1 MSTLTSLTAKE
12 FYWSVLSGGKKL
24 IEHQEEINKI
34 NVYPVPDAD
43 TGSNMAAT
51 ASSVI
56 YNSKEEGSI
65 KDVAESI
72 GNAALDGARGN
83 SGVIFAQF
91 LYALGREMKE
101 NPNLTITHF
110 ADIVGKA
117 SKYVY
122 EAVPHPQEGTI
133 LTVIREWADNIIHNS
148 VHSSDFEDLFMKAE
162 IKAQESLEK
171 TARQLEAMR
180 LAKVVDA
187 GAKGF
192 VVFIQGMKEAL
203 NRRAFTREDHDMEH
217 LMSVDIDMPIA
228 EAETLTEDS
237 LHNRFCTEACLIG
250 TDINK
255 TKVLEI
261 LEKQSDSIVVAG
273 GDTKL
278 RVHFHT
284 NHPEE
289 VMDEL
294 RTFGRF
300 SFQKVEDMRQQYNV
314 THHRKHKIA
323 LIVDS
328 GVALGF
334 DFAEQEQVHI
344 VPLTVEFPEGTYLD
358 GRTVTLET
366 VNNRIKTEGSEGKSS
381 QPSPKSFADVYGY
394 VSHYYDSAIVLTI
407 SAGVSGT
414 HNSALQALRLAKF
427 AHPDFRI
434 DVVDSG
440 GLNAS
445 AGVVAHAVAKDI
457 RDGLSH
463 DEVIARIKDYA
474 NNTETYVNFKGI
486 DHMIRSGRLGP
497 YAGHIL
503 KLFKLS
509 PAITIA
515 GRKAKVVGAGIGIER
530 SLKKSL
536 KTIKKH
542 LEEGRKPI
550 GFVCSH
556 LVLDDPKTTELLD
569 TYLRR
574 ISYMLEMEPWSVNYA
589 TPAMIPNVG
598 MSAIGLGILW
608 DKPGRNAIQ

>member
-34 NVYPVPDAD
+34 NVFPVPDAD

-56 YNSKEEGSI
+56 YNSTEEGSI
-65 KDVAESI
+65 KEVAESI

-91 LYALGREMKE
+91 LYVLGKEMKE
-101 NPNLTITHF
+101 NSTLTISHF

-122 EAVPHPQEGTI
+122 DAVPHPQEGTI
-133 LTVIREWADNIIHNS
+133 LTVIREWADNITHNS
-148 VHSSDFEDLFMKAE
+148 THTSDFEDLFMKAE
-162 IKAQESLEK
+162 VKAQEALEK

-192 VVFIQGMKEAL
+192 VIFIQGMKEAL

-217 LMSVDIDMPIA
+217 LLSMDIDMPIA
-228 EAETLTEDS
+228 EAETLTEES

-250 TDINK
+250 TSINK
-255 TKVLEI
+255 EEVLKV

-273 GDTKL
+273 GETKL

-284 NHPEE
+284 NSPAE
-289 VMDEL
+289 VMNEL
-294 RTFGRF
+294 RKHGRF

-314 THHRKHKIA
+314 THHRANKIA
-323 LIVDS
+323 LIVDT

-344 VPLTVEFPEGTYLD
+344 VPLTIEFPEGTYLD
-358 GRTVTLET
+358 GRTITLET
-366 VNNRIKTEGSEGKSS
+366 ANNRINSEGAEGKSS
-381 QPSPKSFADVYGY
+381 QPSPKSFADVYNY
-394 VSHYYDSAIVLTI
+394 VSHYYDSAIVLTT
-407 SAGVSGT
+407 SSGVSGT
-414 HNSALQALRLAKF
+414 YNSAVQALRLAKL
-427 AHPDFRI
+427 AHADFRI
-434 DVVDSG
+434 DVIDSG
-440 GLNAS
+440 GLSGS
-445 AGVVAHAVAKDI
+445 AGVIAHKIAQDI
-457 RDGLSH
+457 KAGLSQ
-463 DEVIARIKDYA
+463 DEIIECAKEYA
-474 NNTETYVNFKGI
+474 NNTEAYVNFQGI

-509 PAITIA
+509 PLITLV
-515 GRKAKVVGAGIGIER
+515 GRKAKVVGATFSFER
-530 SLKKSL
+530 SVKKSL
-536 KTIKKH
+536 KIIKKH
-542 LEEGRKPI
+542 LEEGRKPL

-556 LVLDDPKTTELLD
+556 LIIDDPKAKEILD
-569 TYLRR
+569 SYIRR
-574 ISYMLEMEPWSVNYA
+574 ISYLLEIEPWSVNYA

-598 MSAIGLGILW
+598 MNAIGLGILW
-608 DKPGRNAIQ
+608 DKPGRNAI